1 MLAGI
6 CVWLVM
12 KLATKNIG
20 LQPTDLTAEQIA
32 LICKLRWNVE
42 SFFAWWKRHMRVYHL
57 ISRSKHGLMVQIL
70 SGLITYLLLAIYC
83 NNEFGEKV
91 NVKRVR
97 ELQIKI
103 ANEIRQLDQEPP
115 ELDPEKDSSTASL
128 SQANL

>member
-1 MLAGI
+1 
-6 CVWLVM
+6 
-12 KLATKNIG
+12 
-20 LQPTDLTAEQIA
+20 
-32 LICKLRWNVE
+32 
-42 SFFAWWKRHMRVYHL
+42 MRVYHL

-91 NVKRVR
+91 NIKRVR

-115 ELDPEKDSSTASL
+115 ELNVESEISTDFL
-128 SQANL
+128 SHANL

>member
-1 MLAGI
+1 
-6 CVWLVM
+6 
-12 KLATKNIG
+12 
-20 LQPTDLTAEQIA
+20 
-32 LICKLRWNVE
+32 
-42 SFFAWWKRHMRVYHL
+42 
-57 ISRSKHGLMVQIL
+57 MVQIL

-91 NVKRVR
+91 NIKRVR

-115 ELDPEKDSSTASL
+115 DLDLAEEVSTKPL